1 MFLRDKYN
9 VTDDH
14 VVRHYDD
21 AEHFGNP
28 EDIKKLK
35 ELSLETKI
43 IDILQNGHKNAV
55 GLSELVKR
63 ICVNERK
70 IRESIESL
78 RRQGYA
84 ILIPRSKPFGY
95 YFAESKAEL
104 DEYDVYMRH
113 RLIEEYKT
121 YKLVKRATKNKLGRI
136 VQLPLDLKS

>member
-1 MFLRDKYN
+1 MEMKRSNDKF
-9 VTDDH
+9 
-14 VVRHYDD
+14 
-21 AEHFGNP
+21 AFANP
-28 EDIKKLK
+28 IDINRLK
-35 ELSLETKI
+35 ELSLETRI

-84 ILIPRSKPFGY
+84 ILIPAKKPFGY